1 MDCASVG
8 SGFFGI
14 VVPPPGGG
22 RSQSFTSML
31 CSQGLDFSVA
41 DGTGALPEESGHRR
55 DVSGVRWGSTT
66 TEEDAEACNK
76 IISDYRRRR
85 RLQASNYRD
94 ERYATVWAS
103 RVHWRSPSFEEI
115 VGQNKRPSF
124 QGLSFVR
131 KAAFRDAGQPCSREY
146 RWPLVSRFTAAF
158 LFPIWVVNSRVLL
171 WAEPCLKTSL
181 SRG

>member
-14 VVPPPGGG
+14 VVPPGGG

-41 DGTGALPEESGHRR
+41 DATGALPEESGHRR
-55 DVSGVRWGSTT
+55 DVLGVRWGSTT

-85 RLQASNYRD
+85 PLQASNYRD

-103 RVHWRSPSFEEI
+103 RVHWRSPSFERNSRSEQAPLHSK
-115 VGQNKRPSF
+115 VCP
-124 QGLSFVR
+124 LFV
-131 KAAFRDAGQPCSREY
+131 KLPFGM
-146 RWPLVSRFTAAF
+146 LVSRAHASIDGRSF
-158 LFPIWVVNSRVLL
+158 
-171 WAEPCLKTSL
+171 
-181 SRG
+181 RGSPLRSCFRFGW